1 MTLMQQ
7 LVAMFKAVLK
17 ETPEYIRRRL
27 REVEGTLEREE
38 ERSRAIKA
46 ARRSNRAARRG
57 SG

>member
-7 LVAMFKAVLK
+7 LVAVFK
-17 ETPEYIRRRL
+17 EIPEYIRQRL
-27 REVEGTLEREE
+27 REVEGTLEREA

-57 SG
+57 DG